1 MKYYMLRACLSK
13 RLNQKAQPD
22 VPPAQPVTHTSHI
35 RFPEINLPRFSG
47 RLADWCV
54 FRDAFDSAIGSR
66 VEISNVEK
74 FQYLKGL
81 VQGDAAK
88 IIESFSISEDGY
100 RDAWRA
106 LKLRYENKRQLI
118 RCHIKSLFEVPSIK
132 KESADEL
139 LNLMERFEQQISVLR
154 RLGEDTSSWDS
165 LLVYQLSTRLDPH
178 TLKEWESYCA
188 RLDSGNVANVLGG
201 AAGDDSDDDDMPTY
215 MSMVNYLQ
223 NYARVLQCV
232 KKKLDPLD
240 TTESHICKPLANRSL
255 PDHFLQEELR
265 IFIGPSNM
273 MPNNGRNNNNYN
285 RNSNNYNQHDN
296 NYNHRKTNEDE
307 NGLRMEVEKYKK
319 LWKDTEEK
327 MLLIANTYQR
337 VIKSLLKQ
345 NSDAI
350 SNNKTAME
358 AEKYKELWEQSEES
372 KARLEELYQRD
383 IKDLYDD
390 RRDAANDMAAKEKK
404 FDNKLKALE
413 AKLSNEKILNEA
425 LSQEVTMLKTR
436 EEEYALS
443 VAENKTA
450 INSELES
457 KESEV
462 RELKVQ
468 LESNKK
474 NMEEALINRD
484 ILRNEVNDLQ
494 DKLAATEEKVKILD
508 STISLTVT
516 TCNKQK
522 NELESQFVEL
532 EQRTL
537 DLEKE
542 NHYMKTV
549 IISLEQ
555 EKSDIS
561 SKFVEFERK
570 ILDLEKENHLMKT
583 VIINLEQQK
592 SDLNKHL
599 PESIDKSEK
608 LLNEKD
614 TLSTKVQ
621 ELEENSKCFSS
632 YEKVT
637 SFKGPSD
644 NFCVINEETQNKLT
658 STLKHLKKAHA
669 EKASEQNLQY

>member
-1 MKYYMLRACLSK
+1 MAFSKYSQR
-13 RLNQKAQPD
+13 D
-22 VPPAQPVTHTSHI
+22 
-35 RFPEINLPRFSG
+35 RF
-47 RLADWCV
+47 
-54 FRDAFDSAIGSR
+54 FR
-66 VEISNVEK
+66 
-74 FQYLKGL
+74 
-81 VQGDAAK
+81 
-88 IIESFSISEDGY
+88 
-100 RDAWRA
+100 
-106 LKLRYENKRQLI
+106 
-118 RCHIKSLFEVPSIK
+118 
-132 KESADEL
+132 
-139 LNLMERFEQQISVLR
+139 
-154 RLGEDTSSWDS
+154 
-165 LLVYQLSTRLDPH
+165 
-178 TLKEWESYCA
+178 
-188 RLDSGNVANVLGG
+188 
-201 AAGDDSDDDDMPTY
+201 
-215 MSMVNYLQ
+215 
-223 NYARVLQCV
+223 
-232 KKKLDPLD
+232 
-240 TTESHICKPLANRSL
+240 
-255 PDHFLQEELR
+255 ELR
-265 IFIGPSNM
+265 DRLERESEEEREYEEEDRVDKPRG
-273 MPNNGRNNNNYN
+273 NNNNYYYRNNNYSRNNNNYN
-285 RNSNNYNQHDN
+285 HNNNYNQNDN
-296 NYNHRKTNEDE
+296 YYNHRETNEEE

-327 MLLIANTYQR
+327 MLLIANAYQR
-337 VIKSLLKQ
+337 VIKSLLKR

-358 AEKYKELWEQSEES
+358 AEKHKELWEQSEES
-372 KARLEELYQRD
+372 KARLEELYHRD
-383 IKDLYDD
+383 IKDLHDD
-390 RRDAANDMAAKEKK
+390 RRDAANDMAAKENK

-413 AKLSNEKILNEA
+413 AKLSDEIILNEA
-425 LSQEVTMLKTR
+425 LSQEVTMLKMR
-436 EEEYALS
+436 EEELALS
-443 VAENKTA
+443 VADNKTA

-474 NMEEALINRD
+474 NMEEALTNRD

-494 DKLAATEEKVKILD
+494 DKLTATEEKVKNLD

-522 NELESQFVEL
+522 NELESQFVEF
-532 EQRTL
+532 EQKTL

-542 NHYMKTV
+542 NHNMKTV
-549 IISLEQ
+549 IINLEQ

-608 LLNEKD
+608 LLSEKD

-637 SFKGPSD
+637 SFKGPID
-644 NFCVINEETQNKLT
+644 NFCVIKEETQNKLT
-658 STLKHLKKAHA
+658 SPLKQLKNAHA
-669 EKASEQNLQY
+669 EKAVSEYRNTKTRLKLQQLQETTYDNENFFQEPQSQIKQQESAHAKEEATIASLAKRKDFEPLGNLLNEIDLLRDCVFSENYECLTELLWDDHG